1 MSERMGNAIDKTD
14 AEITAFLREAFE
26 DNYERLRVENGRGL
40 SADGKEFA
48 WNQVLLYWKKLREI
62 AKSITDT
69 EVHLTLPN
77 QETPKGRHYAIEG
90 VVDIVREEGYTVMYD
105 IKSHAADY
113 VRQNKELYER
123 QLNVYA
129 HIWRMLRGEDLV
141 QLQES
146 GGDGGRVR
154 PGGRCHRGPPVCPA
168 ARGAPGSA

>member
-146 GGDGGRVR
+146 
-154 PGGRCHRGPPVCPA
+154 
-168 ARGAPGSA
+168 